1 MVVMSGEEGL
11 LDPVGKVPGAAEH
24 PPMDRTTFTTHNCLA
39 PNVLW
44 SKSTTSL
51 ITLTVT
57 ASFII
62 ANVFT
67 SCLLLSS
74 HY

>member
-1 MVVMSGEEGL
+1 MVVTSGGEGL
-11 LDPVGKVPGAAEH
+11 LEPVDKVPGAAEH
-24 PPMDRTTFTTHNCLA
+24 PTMDRTTSATQNCLA

-44 SKSTTSL
+44 SKSTSL

-57 ASFII
+57 APCIT